1 MTGWSEPAIPDISA
15 LMSSRKDL
23 VGNSDGVGPRLM
35 PRNSFAIAGR
45 PNTVPQKMATST
57 LYL

>member
-1 MTGWSEPAIPDISA
+1 MTGCFEPAVPDISA

-35 PRNSFAIAGR
+35 PKNSFAVAGR
-45 PNTVPQKMATST
+45 PNIVPQKTATST
-57 LYL
+57 LHL